1 MAEFALKD
9 LGDFNYFL
17 GLEVTPSSAG
27 LHLSQTKYVGDILKK
42 AHMLDSKGCNTP
54 VSVVDKLY
62 KDKGNLFENP
72 SLYRSV
78 IGSLQY
84 VTLTRLDI
92 AFTVNK

>member
-1 MAEFALKD
+1 
-9 LGDFNYFL
+9 
-17 GLEVTPSSAG
+17 
-27 LHLSQTKYVGDILKK
+27 
-42 AHMLDSKGCNTP
+42 MLDSKGCNTP
-54 VSVVDKLY
+54 VSVADKLY

-78 IGSLQY
+78 VGSLQY